1 MLKIVHIV
9 PTYYPYQSGGS
20 AYSLYRLN
28 CGLKNINKV
37 VISEGIK
44 KKKKNDHITHDL
56 NHKVFFHNRFSFF
69 FINRIV
75 KESKKADAIQLSSFF
90 FPPNIFAFIVA
101 KVFRKKIIISPR
113 GEFFEYALSRKK
125 KQKEFFIKIFNL
137 INISSVFHATSEE
150 EIELI
155 REKITSKKKSI
166 IKIFNSFDTEFN
178 ETETRLNQ
186 FLFLG
191 RINPIKNIHSVFN
204 VLKNTNDITFLIAG
218 EANLPYEKEYLIFL
232 KSEIKRL
239 HLQQKVI
246 FTGKIHNEEKYKLI
260 ARSRFLIL
268 PSHSENFG
276 NVVLES
282 LSQGT
287 PVIASKGSPWS
298 ILENTKCGFHIDFNK
313 EVEIK
318 NSINSLMNLSEN
330 DLIQVKKSCRK
341 ILENFSTHTINKQWE
356 KLYYSKL
363 L

>member
-1 MLKIVHIV
+1 MLKIVHLV

-44 KKKKNDHITHDL
+44 KKKTNEHVAHDRD
-56 NHKVFFHNRFSFF
+56 HKVFFHNRFSFSF
-69 FINRIV
+69 FYRIV

-90 FPPNIFAFIVA
+90 FPPNFFAFIVA
-101 KVFRKKIIISPR
+101 KVFKKKLIISPR
-113 GEFFEYALSRKK
+113 GEFFEYALSRNK

-137 INISSVFHATSEE
+137 INISTIFHATSDE

-155 REKITSKKKSI
+155 RKKIILKLKLI
-166 IKIFNSFDTEFN
+166 VKIPNSYETKYYL
-178 ETETRLNQ
+178 TETRLNQ

-204 VLKNTNDITFLIAG
+204 VLKNIDDITFLIAG

-232 KSEIKRL
+232 KSEINRL
-239 HLQQKVI
+239 GLQQKVNFI
-246 FTGKIHNEEKYKLI
+246 GKIHNEEKYKVI

-287 PVIASKGSPWS
+287 PVIASKGTPWS
-298 ILENTKCGFHIDFNK
+298 ILESYKCGFHIDFDK
-313 EVEIK
+313 EEEIN
-318 NSINSLMNLSEN
+318 NSINSLMNLRGN
-330 DLIQVKKSCRK
+330 DLKKVEQSSK
-341 ILENFSTHTINKQWE
+341 NILGKFSKHTINEQWE
-356 KLYYSKL
+356 KLYNTKL
-363 L
+363 S